1 MNDIND
7 TEVKQPLSKAYCW
20 SVLVLF
26 SILFFLI
33 TAATFTS
40 LGVVL
45 PSMINELGWSW
56 TSAGFGFTL
65 LGLACGLSSYI
76 PAHTIRKFGV
86 RITLLIGTIILISGF
101 TSLYIVETITGYFV
115 GTTLLGI
122 GFSFVATVPGTF
134 VLSRLFEKQS
144 LIFGIYFTI
153 GGLGGVIGPAIYF
166 LSMNVWHDWRMHW
179 AICGIA
185 LVIALAISM
194 IVIKENQAE
203 KQHADLIASLKND
216 DSKKNI
222 YRSEQ
227 VWTASGAFKTWQ
239 FYVIAAAYTSFLL
252 CGITVNSFA
261 VAHITDHGFAAAIAA
276 SMLSAQAFINAFSRV
291 GGGILGE
298 FIEPK
303 KLLMISLIMIIIGM
317 VAISFA
323 NSWFMLMLFTV
334 GIGVGYGMTFLA
346 TSILLTNYYGR
357 APYLELFSVMSLIST
372 IACFGPLVAGIIK
385 DSMGSFSPA
394 FLLYAII
401 PFVILIVV
409 IFMKH
414 PRQKTV
420 NAPDTAIA
428 AKI

>member
-1 MNDIND
+1 MEN
-7 TEVKQPLSKAYCW
+7 VAQKPLSKAYCW

-26 SILFFLI
+26 SLLFFLI

-45 PSMINELGWSW
+45 PSMIEELGWSW

-65 LGLACGLSSYI
+65 LGLACGLSSYV

-86 RITLLIGTIILISGF
+86 RITLLLGMVVLVAGF
-101 TSLYIVETITGYFV
+101 TSLYLVETITGYFI

-144 LIFGIYFTI
+144 LIFGIYFTV

-166 LSMNVWHDWRMHW
+166 LSINVWHDWRMHW

-185 LVIALAISM
+185 LLLTLIVSM
-194 IVIKENQAE
+194 FVIKENQAE
-203 KQHADLIASLKND
+203 KQHADLISSLKHD
-216 DSKKNI
+216 ESKSNI

-227 VWTASGAFKTWQ
+227 IWTASGALKTWQ

-261 VAHITDHGFAAAIAA
+261 VAHITDHGFAAAVAA
-276 SMLSAQAFINAFSRV
+276 SLLSAQAFINAFSRV

-303 KLLMISLIMIIIGM
+303 KLLIISLTTILIGM
-317 VAISFA
+317 IAISFA
-323 NSWFMLMLFTV
+323 NSWLMLMLFTV
-334 GIGVGYGMTFLA
+334 GIGVGYGMTFLS
-346 TSILLTNYYGR
+346 TSVLLTNYYGR
-357 APYLELFSVMSLIST
+357 APYLELFSVMNLIST
-372 IACFGPLVAGIIK
+372 IACFGPLVAGMIK
-385 DSMGSFSPA
+385 DSMGSFSSA

-401 PFVILIVV
+401 PFVILIIV
-409 IFMKH
+409 ILMKH
-414 PRQKTV
+414 PRQKEVSNTDISM
-420 NAPDTAIA
+420 AT
-428 AKI
+428 KI